1 MYMEKYMEMLASLQ
15 TSHAVHCSAVDFEHN
30 LLLIMASLAMS
41 SKFEKLAVVENKDI
55 ENP

>member
-41 SKFEKLAVVENKDI
+41 AKLEKLAVVEN
-55 ENP
+55 